1 MINKDIVKLKN
12 SINEADDI
20 SAERKQEINC
30 LLNEVLEKL
39 PEAKEKELTESSER
53 MKHLVAEFE
62 VNNPELADL
71 INRISLM
78 LSNIGV

>member
-1 MINKDIVKLKN
+1 MISKNIAKLKD
-12 SINEADDI
+12 SINEAQDI
-20 SAERKQEINC
+20 TAARKQEINC

-39 PEAKEKELTESSER
+39 PASEKKELAESSDR

-62 VNNPELADL
+62 ASHPEVASL

>member
-1 MINKDIVKLKN
+1 MINKDIAKLKN
-12 SINEADDI
+12 SINETDDI

-39 PEAKEKELTESSER
+39 PEAKEKELTESGER